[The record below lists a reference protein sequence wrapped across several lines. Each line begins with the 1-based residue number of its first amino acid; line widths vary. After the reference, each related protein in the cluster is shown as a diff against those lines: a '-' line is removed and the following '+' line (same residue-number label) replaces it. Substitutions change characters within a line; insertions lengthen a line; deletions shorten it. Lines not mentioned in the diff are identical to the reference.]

1 MHELKAPLLI
11 EKCKLVATGTE
22 ELAHADV
29 LIDGTRFV
37 EAGAGLREKH
47 RLPAD
52 TPTIDGRGHL
62 AVPGFVNTHHHMWQ
76 VLTRSIRRVQ
86 NSKLFEW
93 LVEQYNIWIE
103 VDEEA
108 VHAATRIAFAE
119 LLLTGCTT
127 TSDHHYLWPAKA
139 PKTLLDE
146 QFRIAAEMGIRFY
159 PTRGSMTLGVKDGG
173 LPPMELV
180 EDDDTV
186 LAECERLAK
195 KFHDPSDGSMRR
207 IALAPCSPFNVT
219 QRLFVES
226 ARLAR
231 AHGLRLHT
239 HLAETDDEDAY
250 CLEKYG
256 CRPFDFIARLDWEG
270 PDVWLAH
277 CVKLNGAE
285 IARMARAGMSV
296 AHCPSANAR
305 LGSGIAPVRE
315 MLRAGVGVSIG
326 VDGSASNDS
335 GSYVSEMRTA
345 LMMQRSRGGHDAITC
360 REVLRLATQ
369 GGAAVLGN
377 PALGRIAPG
386 APADVVLFDMEQIG
400 YAGGPSTD
408 PVAALILCGT
418 SHHCA
423 WSIINGRVVV
433 ERGKLVGVPERA
445 LVSACNAQTER
456 LLGIATKRFGID
468 YSVALDRPGE

>member
-1 MHELKAPLLI
+1 
-11 EKCKLVATGTE
+11 
-22 ELAHADV
+22 
-29 LIDGTRFV
+29 
-37 EAGAGLREKH
+37 
-47 RLPAD
+47 
-52 TPTIDGRGHL
+52 
-62 AVPGFVNTHHHMWQ
+62 
-76 VLTRSIRRVQ
+76 
-86 NSKLFEW
+86 
-93 LVEQYNIWIE
+93 
-103 VDEEA
+103 
-108 VHAATRIAFAE
+108 
-119 LLLTGCTT
+119 
-127 TSDHHYLWPAKA
+127 
-139 PKTLLDE
+139 
-146 QFRIAAEMGIRFY
+146 
-159 PTRGSMTLGVKDGG
+159 
-173 LPPMELV
+173 
-180 EDDDTV
+180 
-186 LAECERLAK
+186 
-195 KFHDPSDGSMRR
+195 
-207 IALAPCSPFNVT
+207 
-219 QRLFVES
+219 
-226 ARLAR
+226 
-231 AHGLRLHT
+231 
-239 HLAETDDEDAY
+239 
-250 CLEKYG
+250 
-256 CRPFDFIARLDWEG
+256 
-270 PDVWLAH
+270 
-277 CVKLNGAE
+277 
-285 IARMARAGMSV
+285 
-296 AHCPSANAR
+296 
-305 LGSGIAPVRE
+305 